1 MAFPSSPTNG
11 QTYTTN
17 GTTYVYDSG
26 LGVWDVQGAAT
37 NISGV
42 TSVAGRTGVVTL
54 TSSDVGLANV
64 TNESKATMFSSPT
77 FTGTTT
83 AGTLSAGAT
92 SATSLSVSGTATIG
106 TLSVSAINNI
116 PIGNSTANSGAFTTL
131 SASGAVSLTSTASIT
146 GRITKSVAGGLST
159 GGSGRFSIGKS
170 SQLDM
175 HVSSSVGGSNATTC
189 QQYGMTFT
197 QGNST
202 DTQAAIVCA
211 ENGSDGTALGFY
223 CTDSYAAGP
232 QLRMYIL
239 PTGHAYHSGGMGLG
253 TSPPSTTGQLLATNS
268 ITAFYSDGR
277 LKTKVGTIENALD
290 KIDEL
295 AAFLYKHNDIAKGYG
310 YTDDLVYVGLDA
322 NVVKRIQPEATA
334 LAPFDRDEN
343 GLSKSGENY
352 LTVQYEKLVPL
363 LVEGIKELRK
373 EINQLKG
380 K

>member
-11 QTYTTN
+11 QTYTNN
-17 GTTYVYDSG
+17 GTTFVYDAG
-26 LGVWDVQGAAT
+26 LGVWDTQGAST

-54 TSSDVGLANV
+54 TSTDVGLANV
-64 TNESKATMFSSPT
+64 TNESKATMFTSPT

-83 AGTLSAGAT
+83 TGTLSAGAT
-92 SATSLSVSGTATIG
+92 TATSLSVSGTATIG

-131 SASGAVSLTSTASIT
+131 SASGAVSLASTASIT

-159 GGSGRFSIGKS
+159 GGSGRFSLGTS

-175 HVSSSVGGSNATTC
+175 HISSSVGGTNATTC
-189 QQYGMTFT
+189 QQYGLTFT
-197 QGNST
+197 QGSGT
-202 DTQAAIVCA
+202 TQAGIVCS

-223 CTDSYAAGP
+223 CTDSYASGP

-253 TSPPSTTGQLLATNS
+253 TAPPSTAGQLLCTNS
-268 ITAFYSDGR
+268 ITAFYSDER
-277 LKTKVGTIENALD
+277 LKEKVGSIENALD

-295 AAFLYKHNDIAKGYG
+295 SAFLYKHNQTARIHG
-310 YTDDLVYVGLDA
+310 YTDDNVYVGLGA
-322 NVVKRIQPEATA
+322 NAVNRVMPEATA

-352 LTVQYEKLVPL
+352 LTVMYEKLVPL

-373 EINQLKG
+373 EVNQLKG